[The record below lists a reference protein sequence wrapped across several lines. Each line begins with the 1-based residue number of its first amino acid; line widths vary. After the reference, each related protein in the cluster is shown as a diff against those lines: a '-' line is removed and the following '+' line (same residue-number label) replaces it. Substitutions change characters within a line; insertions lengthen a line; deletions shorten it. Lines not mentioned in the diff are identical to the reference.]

1 MTLEKEILIQKSL
14 NEIRVKS
21 LYKGVTSS
29 VFVGTFAALF
39 IFFYLYQDIPYMG
52 HWLTVL
58 IIGALI
64 RIVLYK
70 KYRKNINLYT
80 SEKWINLHHYA
91 TSFVALSWGALP
103 LLLLFGLPLHKELI
117 VITTILGLVTGGVIS
132 NIASKKT
139 AYVYSVGIVSAFALK
154 MMIERSESYLLF
166 IGVLFLF
173 IILLFKMIKIFN
185 DLFERSQRY
194 RIDLEEKLGIEKE
207 LQQEKL
213 RSLQNSKLA
222 SLGEM
227 ATGIAHEINN
237 PLTVA
242 IGKLEIFKRIIPT
255 EKFTKENSNE
265 LIATT
270 LTSLRRISDIVG
282 SMKNLSRMKDEAE
295 LQDFCISELVDIVK
309 PLVQSKLKH
318 SSILLI
324 EDFENFDVKSD
335 KGEVSQV
342 LLNLIHNAADAI
354 GGTEDKK
361 WIKLSSFKKSGYVYL
376 SVSDS
381 GEGIPQ
387 DKISKIFQ
395 PFFTTKEVGEGTG
408 LGLSLSKNIMT
419 RNGGDLEYDSESLNT
434 TFNMKMKNS
443 DS

>member
-1 MTLEKEILIQKSL
+1 
-14 NEIRVKS
+14 
-21 LYKGVTSS
+21 
-29 VFVGTFAALF
+29 
-39 IFFYLYQDIPYMG
+39 
-52 HWLTVL
+52 
-58 IIGALI
+58 
-64 RIVLYK
+64 
-70 KYRKNINLYT
+70 
-80 SEKWINLHHYA
+80 
-91 TSFVALSWGALP
+91 
-103 LLLLFGLPLHKELI
+103 
-117 VITTILGLVTGGVIS
+117 
-132 NIASKKT
+132 
-139 AYVYSVGIVSAFALK
+139 
-154 MMIERSESYLLF
+154 
-166 IGVLFLF
+166 
-173 IILLFKMIKIFN
+173 
-185 DLFERSQRY
+185 
-194 RIDLEEKLGIEKE
+194 
-207 LQQEKL
+207 
-213 RSLQNSKLA
+213 
-222 SLGEM
+222 
-227 ATGIAHEINN
+227 
-237 PLTVA
+237 
-242 IGKLEIFKRIIPT
+242 
-255 EKFTKENSNE
+255 
-265 LIATT
+265 
-270 LTSLRRISDIVG
+270 
-282 SMKNLSRMKDEAE
+282 MKNLSRMKDEAE

-335 KGEVSQV
+335 KGEISQV